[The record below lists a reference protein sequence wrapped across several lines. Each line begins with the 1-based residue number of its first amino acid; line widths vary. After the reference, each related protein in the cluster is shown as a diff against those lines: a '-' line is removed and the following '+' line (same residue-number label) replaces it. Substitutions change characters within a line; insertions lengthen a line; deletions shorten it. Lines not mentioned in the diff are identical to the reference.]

1 MCTNIVTQ
9 SVPYIWHKG
18 NDFQICLLF
27 SGLCC
32 SLWHVKLLQI
42 FLNQFCTLTVVTQV
56 PRDNPKPTSVYLR
69 AAKKI
74 GKNDII
80 SIVPG
85 HWIDSQSEPGAAGE
99 REFNLEVSLTIHRTT
114 YFSMFY
120 VSFHGHSFK
129 EVTGL
134 PAILIT

>member
-9 SVPYIWHKG
+9 SVPYVWHKG
-18 NDFQICLLF
+18 NDFGICLLF

-42 FLNQFCTLTVVTQV
+42 FLNQFCNLTVVTQV

-99 REFNLEVSLTIHRTT
+99 REFNLEVSLTYTQN
-114 YFSMFY
+114 YLFLNVLCELSWAF
-120 VSFHGHSFK
+120 F
-129 EVTGL
+129 
-134 PAILIT
+134 

>member
-9 SVPYIWHKG
+9 SVPYVWHKG

-32 SLWHVKLLQI
+32 SLWHVKPLQI
-42 FLNQFCTLTVVTQV
+42 FLNQFCTLTIVTQV
-56 PRDNPKPTSVYLR
+56 PRDNPKPTSMYLR

-99 REFNLEVSLTIHRTT
+99 REFNLEVSLTYTQN
-114 YFSMFY
+114 YLFLNVLCELSWAF
-120 VSFHGHSFK
+120 F
-129 EVTGL
+129 
-134 PAILIT
+134 